1 MTTFTATL
9 PNGQTAKRKTERTYT
24 HVVVVE
30 RETLDGTIKFGKPE
44 WAGRLDLAQKNAAKR
59 EQFEARY
66 MAQQDHLPEG
76 WARMARYQVHIIPVN
91 A

>member
-1 MTTFTATL
+1 MTVFTATL
-9 PNGQTAKRKTERTYT
+9 PNGTIATRKTERTYT

-30 RETLDGTIKFGKPE
+30 RENLDGRVTYGKPE

-59 EQFEARY
+59 DKSEASY
-66 MAQQDHLPEG
+66 MAVQHKLPEG
-76 WARMARYQVHIIPVN
+76 WGRIARYQIHVIPVN